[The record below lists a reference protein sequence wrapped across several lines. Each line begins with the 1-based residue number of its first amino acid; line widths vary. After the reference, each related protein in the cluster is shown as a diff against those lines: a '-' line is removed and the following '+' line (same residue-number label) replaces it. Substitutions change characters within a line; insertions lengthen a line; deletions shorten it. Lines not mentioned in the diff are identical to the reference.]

1 MNNEIGKR
9 IKQIRKDLSM
19 TQSEFGNKL
28 RLSQD
33 QISAFELGKRNPQLD
48 TLDLI
53 EIHFG
58 INKEWLINGTG
69 EMYNDPFENLDG
81 PESLKELGRKIMQLP
96 DKQYD
101 KLIKMINDFLE
112 E

>member
-1 MNNEIGKR
+1 MNNIGKR
-9 IKQIRKDLSM
+9 IKLIRKEIGM
-19 TQSEFGNKL
+19 TQSEFGAKL

-33 QISAFELGKRNPQLD
+33 QISSFELGKRNPQLD
-48 TLDLI
+48 TIDLI

-58 INKEWLINGTG
+58 VNREWLINGTG
-69 EMYNDPFENLDG
+69 EMYNDPFESLDG
-81 PESLKELGRKIMQLP
+81 PESLKELGRKIIQLP

-101 KLIKMINDFLE
+101 KLIKMINAFLE